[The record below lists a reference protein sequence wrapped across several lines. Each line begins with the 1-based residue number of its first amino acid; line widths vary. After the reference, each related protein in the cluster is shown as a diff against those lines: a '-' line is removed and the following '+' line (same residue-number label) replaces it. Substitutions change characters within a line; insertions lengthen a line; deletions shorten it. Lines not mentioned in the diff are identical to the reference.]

1 MCLVCASMLP
11 GVACIKL
18 RIKDV
23 NLLVAQTLTSTPGG
37 MKAAHRFAA
46 EAESPDSP
54 LLFPWSQGPKST
66 GAASAYASLSDSYLS
81 RPPSQTP
88 SQASSPSKRAQ
99 HSTPSS
105 ASPPQHARRDAAF
118 AASSPQH
125 AKRSTAKSNAYST
138 VAMSSSSGPL
148 PPAQRAAQLASHA
161 VSSVF
166 ESGASAAPGSST
178 FSPSANARPSV
189 GAQAAQILSGPP
201 SNGPVSVAPWR
212 QPMVTSSR
220 AQAPLFSPSQADS
233 SSSSGGVLST
243 VLPDLSSQA
252 QSGARLSSQAALPAQ
267 AHETL
272 PGSASP
278 AADAADQDLQQ
289 PPSTGPDDSFVAMLQ
304 QQQQKPG
311 GLTQEAGVP
320 LLWGRPPH
328 QERSPSSDSLLL
340 PHGRAANGLKGNE
353 TDLVSAA
360 SSNSNSDSLLSGA
373 ADSSRLNSRAVSGS
387 MPSLQKGDLIEV
399 KMLA

>member
-1 MCLVCASMLP
+1 MT
-11 GVACIKL
+11 
-18 RIKDV
+18 
-23 NLLVAQTLTSTPGG
+23 LLVVQTLTSTPGG

-88 SQASSPSKRAQ
+88 SQAPSPSKRAQ

-125 AKRSTAKSNAYST
+125 AKRNTAISNVSSP

-148 PPAQRAAQLASHA
+148 SPAQRATQLAPHT

-166 ESGASAAPGSST
+166 EGGASATPGSSSY
-178 FSPSANARPSV
+178 SPSAIAKPSV
-189 GAQAAQILSGPP
+189 GAQAAEILNGPP

-212 QPMVTSSR
+212 QPMVTSSD
-220 AQAPLFSPSQADS
+220 AQAPLFLPSQADS
-233 SSSSGGVLST
+233 SSSSSGGLLSA
-243 VLPDLSSQA
+243 VLPDLPSQA
-252 QSGARLSSQAALPAQ
+252 QSGARLSLQAALPAQ

-278 AADAADQDLQQ
+278 AADAGDQDLQQ
-289 PPSTGPDDSFVAMLQ
+289 QPSTGPDDSFAAMLQ

-311 GLTQEAGVP
+311 GLTWEAGVP
-320 LLWGRPPH
+320 LLWGRPSH
-328 QERSPSSDSLLL
+328 QERTPTSDSLLL
-340 PHGRAANGLKGNE
+340 PHVRGANGFKGDQ

-360 SSNSNSDSLLSGA
+360 SSGSNSDSLLTGA
-373 ADSSRLNSRAVSGS
+373 AGSSRPDGRAVSGS
-387 MPSLQKGDLIEV
+387 MPSLQKGDLIDV
-399 KMLA
+399 QMCV